1 MVGGG
6 FLAEIISALPAC
18 GLDIENLEMLQFGA
32 HIGPSKCLRGRVRF
46 CHNQITMRPTLTIPP
61 LDIAIIVLY
70 LCGILTI
77 GLLSVRRIKITGNVF
92 FLAGRSLSW
101 PFVGAALFASN
112 VSTIHLVGLTASGY
126 NEGLVWGNFEW
137 MASYTLILLSLVF
150 APFYFRTRIAT
161 LPEFLERRYSPAS
174 RSFLAFMAIVA
185 AVFIHIG
192 ISLYAGAAVFQ
203 RFFGIN
209 VVTSIVII
217 STVVGIYTV
226 VGGLRAVVITE
237 TINTAILI
245 LGALLILGFALAA
258 LPSHGIHSFA
268 QLRGAA
274 KPGQLSMLHTRDT
287 AGLTW
292 YAVLLGYPVLGIW
305 YWCTDQTIVQ
315 RVLGARSAEDA
326 QLGPLLAGFL
336 KILPVFLLVL
346 PGVIAY
352 VLFHNIIGSA
362 SNQTL
367 PVLIEQLIPTGV
379 RGVITAAVLA
389 ALMSA
394 VAAALNSIG
403 TLVAVDIVARMR
415 PTTSDR
421 TQVTIGR
428 ISSVVVMLLAMAW
441 STQGGRYSSI
451 FEAINAIAADLAP
464 PITVVFLLGVLW
476 RRGTKQASLYTLIFG
491 FALGAV
497 AFLLDLP
504 IFGREKIITH
514 RWSTPFMMQAWWM
527 FCICAVVYVVVTL
540 LTPPPAPES
549 VEGLTWSHPLGALTQ
564 AKFKGLRDPRLIAA
578 ILAVTV
584 AILYYIFR

>member
-1 MVGGG
+1 
-6 FLAEIISALPAC
+6 
-18 GLDIENLEMLQFGA
+18 
-32 HIGPSKCLRGRVRF
+32 
-46 CHNQITMRPTLTIPP
+46 MRPTLTLPP
-61 LDIAIIVLY
+61 LDIAIILLY
-70 LCGILTI
+70 LCGILAV

-112 VSTIHLVGLTASGY
+112 ISTIHLVGLTASGY

-192 ISLYAGAAVFQ
+192 MSLYAGAAVFQ

-209 VVTSIVII
+209 VVTSVVII
-217 STVVGIYTV
+217 SCVVGIYTV
-226 VGGLRAVVITE
+226 LGGLRAVVITE
-237 TINTAILI
+237 TVNTAILI
-245 LGALLILGFALAA
+245 LGALLILAFSLAA
-258 LPSHGIHSFA
+258 LPGYGIHSIA
-268 QLRGAA
+268 DLRAA
-274 KPGQLSMLHTRDT
+274 ARPGQLSMLHSRDA
-287 AGLTW
+287 AGLSW
-292 YAVLLGYPVLGIW
+292 YAVLLGYPILGIW

-315 RVLGARSAEDA
+315 RVLGARSSYDA
-326 QLGPLLAGFL
+326 QLGPLFAGFL

-352 VLFHNIIGSA
+352 VLFHNLIGSA

-403 TLVAVDIVARMR
+403 TLVAVDIVARIR
-415 PTTSDR
+415 PATSDR
-421 TQVTIGR
+421 AQVTIGR
-428 ISSVVVMLLAMAW
+428 LSSVVVMLLAMAW

-464 PITVVFLLGVLW
+464 PITVVFLWGVLW
-476 RRGTKQASLYTLIFG
+476 RRGTKQASLFTLIFG
-491 FALGAV
+491 FALGVV
-497 AFLLDLP
+497 AFILDLP
-504 IFGREKIITH
+504 VFGSEKIITH
-514 RWSTPFMMQAWWM
+514 DWGIPFMMQAWWM
-527 FCICAVVYVVVTL
+527 FCICSLGYLVVSL
-540 LTPPPAPES
+540 ATPPPAPES
-549 VEGLTWSHPLGALTQ
+549 VDGLTWSHPFAALTQ
-564 AKFKGLRDPRLIAA
+564 EGFKGARDPRLIAA
-578 ILAVTV
+578 ILAIAVG
-584 AILYYIFR
+584 ILYYIFR

>member
-1 MVGGG
+1 MSY
-6 FLAEIISALPAC
+6 A
-18 GLDIENLEMLQFGA
+18 MQ
-32 HIGPSKCLRGRVRF
+32 H
-46 CHNQITMRPTLTIPP
+46 TLTIPA
-61 LDIAIIVLY
+61 LDVAIILLY
-70 LCGILTI
+70 MCGILTI

-112 VSTIHLVGLTASGY
+112 ISTIHLVGLTASGY

-185 AVFIHIG
+185 ALFIHIG
-192 ISLYAGAAVFQ
+192 MSLYAGAAVFQ

-226 VGGLRAVVITE
+226 LGGLRAVVITE
-237 TINTAILI
+237 TVNTVILI
-245 LGALLILGFALAA
+245 LGALLILAFSLAA
-258 LPSHGIHSFA
+258 LPSHGIHSVEQFRA
-268 QLRGAA
+268 AA
-274 KPGQLSMLHTRDT
+274 KPEQLSMLHTHDS
-287 AGLTW
+287 AGLSW
-292 YAVLLGYPVLGIW
+292 YAVLLGYPILGIW

-315 RVLGARSAEDA
+315 RVLGARSSEDA
-326 QLGPLLAGFL
+326 QLGPLFAGFL

-352 VLFHNIIGSA
+352 VLFHDIIGHE

-403 TLVAVDIVARMR
+403 TLVAVDIVARLR
-415 PTTSDR
+415 PSTSDR
-421 TQVTIGR
+421 AQVTIGR

-464 PITVVFLLGVLW
+464 PITVVFLWGVLW
-476 RRGTKQASLYTLIFG
+476 RRGTKQASLYTLISG
-491 FALGAV
+491 FAMGAI
-497 AFLLDLP
+497 AFILDLP
-504 IFGREKIITH
+504 AFGTEKIVTH
-514 RWSTPFMMQAWWM
+514 RWGIPFMMQAWWM
-527 FCICAVVYVVVTL
+527 FCICSVIYVVVTL
-540 LTPPPAPES
+540 LTPAPAPES
-549 VEGLTWSHPLGALTQ
+549 VDGLTWDHPLAAVTQ
-564 AKFKGLRDPRLIAA
+564 ERFKGLRDPRLIAA
-578 ILAVTV
+578 VLAVTV
-584 AILYYIFR
+584 GVLYYIFR